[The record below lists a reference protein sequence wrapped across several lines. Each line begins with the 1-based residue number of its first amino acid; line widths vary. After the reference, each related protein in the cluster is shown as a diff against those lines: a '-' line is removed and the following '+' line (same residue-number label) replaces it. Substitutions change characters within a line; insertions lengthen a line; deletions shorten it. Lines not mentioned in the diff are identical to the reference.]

1 MASLHLLSPRG
12 FTASAVAAGIKR
24 SGKLDVGLLTCA
36 SPVTAAAVFTT
47 NRVFAAPIKVGR
59 AHIAGGK
66 LQAIVVNSGNANACT
81 GKRGYGDAMT
91 MCRLAADALG
101 CSPTAVL
108 PSSTGIIGHLLPM
121 KKIRTGIA
129 AAAAGLGNSRQHAT
143 DFMDAILTTDLKRK
157 SAAVEFKI
165 GRETVRLAGVC
176 KGSGMIGPRMA
187 TMLAYLTTDVAAA
200 PPLLRKLLSV
210 AADESFNCVTVDDHA
225 STNDTAV
232 LLASGQSGA
241 RLDSSAASKKFAAA
255 LREVTQSLAW
265 QIAADGEGATK
276 VVKIVVTGASNVA
289 AAKAIAR
296 AMANSPLVKCAMHGN
311 DPNWGRLVS
320 AAGYAGVPFD
330 PDKAAL
336 KLQGTVVFRNGT
348 PMKFDSAK
356 VSAALRASEV
366 TAELK
371 CGGGM
376 GHATIWTCDLSKEY
390 VTINADYHT

>member
-1 MASLHLLSPRG
+1 MASLHLLSPQG
-12 FTASAVAAGIKR
+12 FTAAGARAGIKL
-24 SGKLDVGLLTCA
+24 SGKMDVGLLTCT
-36 SPVTAAAVFTT
+36 SPATAAAVFTT
-47 NRVFAAPIKVGR
+47 NKVFAAPVKIGR

-66 LQAIVVNSGNANACT
+66 LRAIVVNSGNANACT
-81 GKRGYGDAMT
+81 GKQGYEDAMT
-91 MCRLAADALG
+91 MCQLAAAAIG
-101 CSPTAVL
+101 CVPKEIL

-121 KKIRTGIA
+121 KKVRTGIA
-129 AAAAGLGNSRQHAT
+129 SAAAALGNSSEHAN

-157 SAAVEFKI
+157 AAAVQFKI

-187 TMLAYLTTDVAAA
+187 TMLAYLTTDISAP
-200 PPLLRKLLSV
+200 PPLLRKLLRV

-225 STNDTAV
+225 STNDTAA

-241 RLDSSAASKKFAAA
+241 RLDSAAAEKKFAAA

-276 VVKIVVTGASNVA
+276 VVKIIVSGASNIP

-336 KLQGTVVFRNGT
+336 KLQGAVVFRNGA
-348 PMKFDSAK
+348 PVKFNAAK
-356 VSAALRASEV
+356 VSAALAAKEV
-366 TAELK
+366 TVELS
-371 CGGGM
+371 CGAGPGR
-376 GHATIWTCDLSKEY
+376 AIVWTCDLSKQY